1 MMMKWREI
9 STFLFLFL
17 TTVLPIING
26 YVIANEHQHLKGFKA
41 IECGD
46 GSSCLADQ
54 TCCPDGAGG
63 YGCCPTPDATCCE
76 DHIHCCPLDYPVCDV
91 NTGSCRDSEG
101 INKIAFLKKY
111 ESIAESAF
119 S

>member
-1 MMMKWREI
+1 MMKWRGI
-9 STFLFLFL
+9 STYLFLFL

-46 GSSCLADQ
+46 GSSCLVDQ

-76 DHIHCCPLDYPVCDV
+76 DHIRFVLLIIQYVMSIQV
-91 NTGSCRDSEG
+91 LVEIVKVSIKLLFE
-101 INKIAFLKKY
+101 KI
-111 ESIAESAF
+111 
-119 S
+119 